1 MYVLNVRKNSY
12 SCSKGSF
19 MNKEQYAGM
28 LKDIRET
35 HKQGHDVSACIAKY
49 KEQFK
54 YIYIYN
60 DSIFKLLFGTPEN
73 ESIAIDFLNATLGRI
88 GSDCIDN
95 LIFNNLT
102 KEETTNKS
110 NEDKKQQLECISI
123 GILHENEKSYS
134 KQTFYTR
141 KRKVTNKH
149 YGDSLWTQDF
159 SHIEL
164 QLSDD
169 FTDAKNYRHCGFF
182 EHEDKQYSNLKQSI
196 TFIEVSKFL
205 KGNYI
210 YDQST
215 LAQWLRFI
223 DSLNKETPIETL
235 KDYIFSQLEEK
246 AKLCNFTKD
255 FLISEAMKMNNPEN

>member
-1 MYVLNVRKNSY
+1 
-12 SCSKGSF
+12 

-28 LKDIRET
+28 LKDIRDT
-35 HKQGHDVSACIAKY
+35 HKQGRDVSACIAKY

-60 DSIFKLLFGTPEN
+60 DSIFKSFFGTPEN
-73 ESIAIDFLNATLGRI
+73 ESIAIDFLNAALGRI
-88 GSDCIDN
+88 GSDSIDN
-95 LIFNNLT
+95 LIFTNLT

-123 GILHENEKSYS
+123 GILHEDDNSYS
-134 KQTFYTR
+134 NPLTLYTIQH
-141 KRKVTNKH
+141 KAANK
-149 YGDSLWTQDF
+149 YYSNNFWTQDF

-164 QLSDD
+164 LLFDN
-169 FTDAKNYRHCGFF
+169 FTNSKNYRHCGFF

-196 TFIEVSKFL
+196 TFIEVSEFL

-210 YDQST
+210 YDQSS

-223 DSLNKETPIETL
+223 DSLNNETPIETL
-235 KDYIFSQLEEK
+235 KDSIFSQLEEK
-246 AKLCNFTKD
+246 AKICNFTKD
-255 FLISEAMKMNNPEN
+255 FLISEAMKMNDREN